1 MFRNTVRRN
10 LIYGVI
16 IQYPLYKD
24 FIKSI
29 VSNLLENPSEASNNT
44 LSIHVIFISS
54 LRVITYLLHLSVPS

>member
-24 FIKSI
+24 PIKSI

-44 LSIHVIFISS
+44 LSIHVMFI
-54 LRVITYLLHLSVPS
+54 L